1 MQFLFSLEFM
11 TCFNGA
17 IRSFKTLIGAKLL
30 RIKFDKVYGFIR
42 VYDGNRYLVLFRPEK
57 YDAIYNRIEYLISL
71 KNGITYAFS
80 QNYAKIKVDS
90 YESLPYMS
98 HC

>member
-1 MQFLFSLEFM
+1 MQFLFSLDFM

-30 RIKFDKVYGFIR
+30 GIKFDKVYGFIR

-57 YDAIYNRIEYLISL
+57 YDAIYNRIEYLICL
-71 KNGITYAFS
+71 KNGIAYAFS
-80 QNYAKIKVDS
+80 QIMQKSKLIH
-90 YESLPYMS
+90 MS
-98 HC
+98 RYL